1 MPGSLPEPPCPHSK
15 QFTPHNAFQNRNPN
29 QLSRLNPQVYSEHGY
44 QATVA
49 RFHPNG
55 EWVASADVA
64 GHVRVWASHTLGCEP
79 VLKIEHHPLSGAVD
93 DMQWSSDGQRIML
106 CGEGRGEA

>member
-1 MPGSLPEPPCPHSK
+1 M
-15 QFTPHNAFQNRNPN
+15 
-29 QLSRLNPQVYSEHGY
+29 YSEHGY

-79 VLKIEHHPLSGAVD
+79 VLKIQHHPLSGAVD
-93 DMQWSSDGQRIML
+93 DMQWSADGQRIML
-106 CGEGRGEA
+106 CGEGRGETCLRVLLAGRRG